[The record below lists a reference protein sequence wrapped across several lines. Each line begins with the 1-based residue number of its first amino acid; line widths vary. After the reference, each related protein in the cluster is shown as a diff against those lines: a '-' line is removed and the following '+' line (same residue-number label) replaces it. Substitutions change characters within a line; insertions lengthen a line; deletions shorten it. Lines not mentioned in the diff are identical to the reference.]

1 MEGAAKLA
9 NELFVCTA
17 EKGNRNVDRE
27 KINEIVMSL
36 TASSA
41 FTKEKLAHHA
51 EAKRWA
57 VEARA
62 KIDRWDRRQR
72 SVAEHEVRQ
81 AKFVTT
87 ERTCCVVDFDMF
99 FAAVEIKNRPE
110 LADKPV
116 AVGGPGM
123 ISTANYVAR
132 QWGVRS
138 AMPGWI
144 GQELCRRGPEFGMP
158 AAELVLVRPNYEK
171 YAEVAEIARSIFKE
185 YDPNFRSYSLDE
197 AYLDLTGKDGE
208 RALAEIRARV
218 FAATQLTMSGG
229 IGPNFRLAKIAADV
243 NKPNGQFCVGSV
255 PDFLRRLPCRKVA
268 GVGRVLEQK
277 LKEAFDVETCGDLL
291 EAMPQIYHCFPPKAR
306 RFLHSVALGVQEEDP
321 NECDER
327 KGLGHERTFR
337 ATNDKEALRAKL
349 AELCELT
356 ETRLKEHNL
365 HPLKCGLK
373 LKRDDF
379 RVFTRTAS
387 SDARPVHT
395 RLFAKL
401 APLLDAELATGD
413 SSFRLLG
420 VRAFDFQSS
429 KATQSDVEAF
439 FTSKKNTTSA
449 SSWRAPT
456 ASQVDRAVLDELP
469 ADVRDELRTQ
479 ITTTVPTSSSSK
491 KKMKQTA
498 LPSPPT
504 KQPRLVFFE
513 RRPPDAEALAVL
525 VSMGFSETRAAA
537 ALQRAPGSDGVS
549 GAIELLLAESPSS
562 SSSLRPAPA
571 VQKS

>member
-51 EAKRWA
+51 EAKKWA

-99 FAAVEIKNRPE
+99 FAAVEIRDRPE

-158 AAELVLVRPNYEK
+158 KTELVLVRPNYEK
-171 YAEVAEIARSIFKE
+171 YAEVAEIARAIFKE

-197 AYLDLTGKDGE
+197 AYLDLTGKGE
-208 RALAEIRARV
+208 DALREIRERV
-218 FAATQLTMSGG
+218 FAATRLTMSGG

-255 PDFLRRLPCRKVA
+255 PDFLRNLPCRKVA

-291 EAMPQIYHCFPPKAR
+291 EAMPQIYHCFLPKAR
-306 RFLHSVALGVQEEDP
+306 RFLHAVALGVQEEDP

-337 ATNDKEALRAKL
+337 ATNDKDMLRAKL

-356 ETRLKEHNL
+356 ETRLKEQNL
-365 HPLKCGLK
+365 QPLKCGLK

-379 RVFTRTAS
+379 RVFTRTAP

-401 APLLDAELATGD
+401 APLLDAELASGD
-413 SSFRLLG
+413 ASYRLLG
-420 VRAFDFQSS
+420 VRSFDFQSS
-429 KATQSDVEAF
+429 PATQSDVEAF
-439 FTSKKNTTSA
+439 FKSKNTTT
-449 SSWRAPT
+449 SWRPPT
-456 ASQVDRAVLDELP
+456 ASQVDPAVLDELP

-479 ITTTVPTSSSSK
+479 ITTTSSSSARK
-491 KKMKQTA
+491 KVKQTA

-504 KQPRLVFFE
+504 KQPRLFFE
-513 RRPPDAEALAVL
+513 KRPPDADALAQL
-525 VSMGFSETRAAA
+525 VTMGFSETRAAA
-537 ALQRAPGSDGVS
+537 ALQRATGGDCISR
-549 GAIELLLAESPSS
+549 ALELLLAESPSL
-562 SSSLRPAPA
+562 LRSP